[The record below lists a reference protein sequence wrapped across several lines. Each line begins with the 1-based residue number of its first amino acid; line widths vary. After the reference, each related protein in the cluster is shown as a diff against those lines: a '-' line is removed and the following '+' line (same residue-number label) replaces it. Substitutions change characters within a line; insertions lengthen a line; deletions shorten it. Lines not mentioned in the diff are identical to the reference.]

1 MFVLCKFDNDEF
13 VLLTMLKGSIV
24 VHLHALRGSVQ
35 PRQNMYNVANGLKNE
50 DTKTLESS

>member
-1 MFVLCKFDNDEF
+1 VFVLCKFHNDEF